1 MTGKQ
6 MRKLAA
12 AGILAAAAGM
22 LTACGGGHTQETAPG
37 QKTAADTQQQAETSA
52 GKEAGSSAS
61 ERTSGTAETEKKTG
75 ADGTKQASGTEK
87 RAESSDTGKKS
98 DAGENS
104 GTGETSGIGENS
116 ETDGSRK
123 NAADGKQA
131 KKPSNEEKTAE
142 KTGSGHTVCIDPG
155 HQARGNSETEPVGPG
170 SSEKKAKVASGTSG
184 TVTGLNEY
192 ELNLQVSKRLQT
204 ALKNR
209 GYRVVMTRTS
219 NHVNISNVE
228 RAKLANRS
236 GAEIY
241 VRIHA
246 NGVSDSSA
254 HGAMA
259 ICMSPSNRYNAGL
272 YKKSRKLSS
281 DVIRHLCAATGA
293 RSEGVVERNDLSG
306 NNWSKIPVTL
316 VELGY
321 MTNPREDQQMAD
333 PSYQK
338 KLADGIA
345 DGIDQYF
352 A

>member
-1 MTGKQ
+1 MITTGK
-6 MRKLAA
+6 RVRRLAA
-12 AGILAAAAGM
+12 AGVLAAAAGM
-22 LTACGGGHTQETAPG
+22 LAACGSGGHTQGNTSG
-37 QKTAADTQQQAETSA
+37 QQTSA
-52 GKEAGSSAS
+52 DVRQQSESSDAQKETGSSGA
-61 ERTSGTAETEKKTG
+61 EKPSGTADAEKKAEAG
-75 ADGTKQASGTEK
+75 GTKQASGSSGAK
-87 RAESSDTGKKS
+87 KESVS
-98 DAGENS
+98 S
-104 GTGETSGIGENS
+104 GTGEKSGSSG
-116 ETDGSRK
+116 TQK
-123 NAADGKQA
+123 ADAGGNQA
-131 KKPSNEEKTAE
+131 KKPADTRKDNA

-155 HQARGNSETEPVGPG
+155 HQAQGNSETEPVGPG

-192 ELNLQVSKRLQT
+192 ELNLQVSRRLRT

-219 NHVNISNVE
+219 NRVNISNVE

-281 DVIRHLCAATGA
+281 SVIKHLCAATGA
-293 RSEGVVERNDLSG
+293 RSEGVVERDDLSG

-321 MTNPREDQQMAD
+321 MTNPREDQQMAS